1 MPRVVADIGGTDW
14 LTPLATMLAVL
25 IGGVLSWIGQS
36 RLAERRAQFEREA
49 EAEATKGLIETEAR
63 AAARVLQSDL
73 SAAASRLESMIE
85 RQQWLSFYTLAPTS
99 WGPGQASLAKRLD
112 PASWG
117 TVAEVAMQLR
127 AIDDLMRTAISD
139 GGPQAGA
146 SYVVLSP
153 NTQERLE
160 LVWQR
165 TTEAYN
171 LLADVAGTPRT
182 HGRLQ
187 AFERSA
193 SRTPR

>member
-1 MPRVVADIGGTDW
+1 
-14 LTPLATMLAVL
+14 
-25 IGGVLSWIGQS
+25 
-36 RLAERRAQFEREA
+36 
-49 EAEATKGLIETEAR
+49 
-63 AAARVLQSDL
+63 
-73 SAAASRLESMIE
+73 MIE

-112 PASWG
+112 SASWG

-127 AIDDLMRTAISD
+127 AIDDLMRTAIAD

-146 SYVVLSP
+146 SSVPLSP
-153 NTQERLE
+153 DSKKRLE
-160 LVWQR
+160 LVLHR

-171 LLADVAGTPRT
+171 VLADVAETPRT